1 MIIFLL
7 EEVAA
12 SAARAKTQT
21 QRRFAERIPHQHF
34 GTAQGDP
41 VATGEY

>member
-21 QRRFAERIPHQHF
+21 QRRFARRIPHLHF
-34 GTAQGDP
+34 GMAQDDP
-41 VATGEY
+41 VATGQ